1 MNKKIIRN
9 TIAFIIPAL
18 IILIALTVIFS
29 RNKKSD
35 FLKNDKST
43 TRKPSV
49 PLYRS
54 YPVMG
59 TWAEISLYGNQK
71 TANQAMN
78 KIQDA
83 ITKINNVCS
92 RFNPESELSKLNAA
106 ASENPFKCSELL
118 WDILI
123 KSKYYYE
130 LSDGSF
136 DITITPLMKLWGFY
150 RKQNKIPSVQE
161 IKKSLTL
168 VGLDKVVFNSQDH
181 SVFFKIPGMQI
192 DLGGIAKGYA
202 VDYAYESIIKH
213 NSLKPDPLKLD
224 KKQRSQLVH
233 TAANIKNRPAYVKS
247 GVINLG
253 GNIRFFP
260 APPPGK
266 KYYSAGI
273 RNPFQKDKLMDI
285 TLRLVNRSLAT
296 SGDYE
301 KFIILN
307 GKRFTHI
314 INPKT
319 GYPVK
324 DMAAVTIV
332 SHSALFC
339 DALSTSVFINGVK
352 FADRIYKKFPNID
365 ILIIKGYH
373 DKPETVKTFKIGK
386 NW

>member
-1 MNKKIIRN
+1 MNKKKIRN
-9 TIAFIIPAL
+9 SIAFTIPAL

-29 RNKKSD
+29 RSKKNDILKSD
-35 FLKNDKST
+35 NASHKS
-43 TRKPSV
+43 SA

-59 TWAEISLYGNQK
+59 TWAEISLYGNKK
-71 TANQAMN
+71 TANLAMD

-83 ITKINNVCS
+83 INRINNVCS
-92 RFNPESELSKLNAA
+92 RFNSKSELSKLNAT
-106 ASENPFKCSELL
+106 ASEKPFKCSELL

-150 RKQNKIPSVQE
+150 RKQNKIPSEQE
-161 IKKSLTL
+161 IQKALTL
-168 VGLDKVVFNSQDH
+168 VGLDKVIFNPIDH
-181 SVFFKIPGMQI
+181 SVFFKTTGIQI

-202 VDYAYESIIKH
+202 VDYAYESIKTCGI
-213 NSLKPDPLKLD
+213 
-224 KKQRSQLVH
+224 
-233 TAANIKNRPAYVKS
+233 KS

-260 APPPGK
+260 IPPPGK

-273 RNPFQKDKLMDI
+273 RSPFQKDKLMDI

-301 KFIILN
+301 KFIILK

-332 SHSALFC
+332 SNSALFC

-352 FADRIYKKFPNID
+352 FADMIHNKFPYID
-365 ILIIKGYH
+365 ILIVKGYH
-373 DKPETVKTFKIGK
+373 DNPKTVKTIKIGK
-386 NW
+386 IWK